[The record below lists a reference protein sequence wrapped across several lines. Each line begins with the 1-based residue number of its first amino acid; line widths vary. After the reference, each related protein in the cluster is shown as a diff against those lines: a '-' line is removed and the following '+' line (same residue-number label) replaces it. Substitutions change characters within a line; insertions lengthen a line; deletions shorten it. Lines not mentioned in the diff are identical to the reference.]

1 MEFFNKKEEVLD
13 FKLTE
18 YGKYLLSIG
27 RLKPV
32 YYAFFD
38 DDILYDVAGSG
49 MTESPNMS
57 EGRIQSKTPS
67 LKVIPTRTSAEKR
80 VNSFVQ
86 QITDLLGPNSDPA
99 DKVEIFSHVES
110 FEEKGKINA
119 HTIGRSSL
127 TSRHNPAWT
136 VEVLSI
142 PRISSAVSY
151 LNDNGM
157 IENTPQ
163 LNIDVD
169 YKMFFSDG
177 AVPGVQQ
184 ISLNDSSLF
193 LSVENNYL
201 MIEVMENNTDFE
213 KENFEIEVFHSASG
227 TRAPNLSDGSPGK
240 LTPGEYVQLSYTP
253 EDPNSFITPM
263 PIQNDLNIAG
273 NVGYYFNLMVDDDI
287 PDETL
292 ISLGIPPLAVAT
304 NASRLNINRDIYTTD
319 PEDPC

>member
-38 DDILYDVAGSG
+38 DDILYDVSGSG
-49 MTESPNMS
+49 MTEGPSMS
-57 EGRIQSKTPS
+57 EARIQSETPS

-99 DKVEIFSHVES
+99 DKVEIFSRVES
-110 FEEKGKINA
+110 FEEKGKVNA
-119 HTIGRSSL
+119 HPIGRSSL
-127 TSRHNPAWT
+127 TSQYNPAWT
-136 VEVLSI
+136 VEVLST
-142 PRISSAVSY
+142 PQISSSALY
-151 LNDNGM
+151 LNENGR

-163 LNIDVD
+163 IDINVD
-169 YKMFFSDG
+169 YKMFYSDG
-177 AVPGVQQ
+177 AAPDVRQ
-184 ISLNDSSLF
+184 ISLNDSGLF

-227 TRAPNLSDGSPGK
+227 TRVGTEPLSPGK
-240 LTPGEYVQLSYTP
+240 YAQLSYTP
-253 EDPNSFITPM
+253 EDPNSFIVPM
-263 PIQNDLNIAG
+263 PIQNALNIPG
-273 NVGYYFNLMVDDDI
+273 NVGYYFNIMVDEEI
-287 PDETL
+287 PDSIL
-292 ISLGIPPLAVAT
+292 AAAGIPSRAVAT
-304 NASRLNINRDIYTTD
+304 NASRLNVNRDIYTTD
-319 PEDPC
+319 PEEPC